1 MSASMSSRGGSNGYR
16 EWMDNNGQ
24 WVTIGAVILLVVV
37 IVYLVWPNGIDKKPT
52 YAYFYDLTDNKVVE
66 MLSTEVPPVI
76 DPETG
81 HELVG
86 VHFYTCGSC
95 LESNGERFVGYYEK
109 YTEEAKAEKLE
120 QLRKLA
126 AGEKWVDSTTPD
138 QRKGQLISLDGKKW
152 VELYSSAGQKIR
164 FRPKMMSCPTTDD
177 GFGAPQECT
186 HLQTLLEAE
195 DTGG

>member
-1 MSASMSSRGGSNGYR
+1 
-16 EWMDNNGQ
+16 MDNNGQ
-24 WVTIGAVILLVVV
+24 WVTIGAVVLLVVV
-37 IVYLVWPNGIDKKPT
+37 IVYLVWPKGPKVTEN

-66 MLSTEVPPVI
+66 LKGNEVPPVI
-76 DPETG
+76 DPDTG
-81 HELVG
+81 NELVG
-86 VHFYTCGSC
+86 VHFYTCGFC
-95 LESNGERFVGYYEK
+95 VESNGERFVGYYEK

-126 AGEKWVDSTTPD
+126 AGEKVVDNTTPD

-164 FRPKMMSCPTTDD
+164 FRPKMMSCPTKDD
-177 GFGAPQECT
+177 SFGAPQNCT
-186 HLQTLLEAE
+186 HMQTVLEEE